1 MSFYQDNNGNNN
13 DGNDK
18 EKGQWKYTPADS
30 EYYDG
35 ADCHFCSKC
44 KARIDSRQPFRID
57 GDGTY
62 RCSQC
67 LTKDE
72 IREYFYGAMSYKPPI
87 PAKMTDEEKAAY
99 RTRRTA
105 RLKAERNKVVPIFDE
120 ERDCSFKKP
129 TEIVKR
135 LDEYVVGQTDAKK
148 KLAVAA
154 YNHYKR
160 LSMPDKEIDKSNVLL
175 IGPTGSGK
183 TFLVQNLA
191 KVLDVPVAIA
201 DATSLTE
208 AGYVGDDVESV
219 LVGLVDAAGG
229 DVRKA
234 EQGIIFIDEIDKIAR
249 RKMENTKE
257 VGGVGVQQA
266 LLKILEGCESYIPA
280 GGMNMSGKRQDIM
293 LNTRNILFI
302 CGGAFPDI
310 EPIIAGRLS
319 TGSAG
324 MGFGASVGEEMEN
337 KENILSEVTQDD
349 LREFGLIPE
358 FLGRLPVITTLD
370 GLTVDTLKRILTE
383 PKNAIINQYKELLAF
398 DEIKLTIADDALT
411 AIAEKAL
418 IKGTG
423 ARSLRSVLEEAL
435 GDIMYYLPA
444 EKEIGEVIITKDY
457 IDGTGDFIRVPRD
470 FRVEVNG

>member
-1 MSFYQDNNGNNN
+1 MPY
-13 DGNDK
+13 
-18 EKGQWKYTPADS
+18 
-30 EYYDG
+30 
-35 ADCHFCSKC
+35 
-44 KARIDSRQPFRID
+44 
-57 GDGTY
+57 
-62 RCSQC
+62 
-67 LTKDE
+67 KDE

-219 LVGLVDAAGG
+219 LVRLVDAAGG

-249 RKMENTKE
+249 RKWKT
-257 VGGVGVQQA
+257 
-266 LLKILEGCESYIPA
+266 P
-280 GGMNMSGKRQDIM
+280 R
-293 LNTRNILFI
+293 
-302 CGGAFPDI
+302 
-310 EPIIAGRLS
+310 RL
-319 TGSAG
+319 
-324 MGFGASVGEEMEN
+324 
-337 KENILSEVTQDD
+337 
-349 LREFGLIPE
+349 
-358 FLGRLPVITTLD
+358 
-370 GLTVDTLKRILTE
+370 
-383 PKNAIINQYKELLAF
+383 
-398 DEIKLTIADDALT
+398 
-411 AIAEKAL
+411 AE
-418 IKGTG
+418 
-423 ARSLRSVLEEAL
+423 
-435 GDIMYYLPA
+435 
-444 EKEIGEVIITKDY
+444 
-457 IDGTGDFIRVPRD
+457 
-470 FRVEVNG
+470 

>member
-1 MSFYQDNNGNNN
+1 
-13 DGNDK
+13 
-18 EKGQWKYTPADS
+18 
-30 EYYDG
+30 
-35 ADCHFCSKC
+35 
-44 KARIDSRQPFRID
+44 
-57 GDGTY
+57 
-62 RCSQC
+62 
-67 LTKDE
+67 
-72 IREYFYGAMSYKPPI
+72 MSYKPPI

-418 IKGTG
+418 SKGTG

-457 IDGTGDFIRVPRD
+457 IDGTGDFIRIPRD